1 MQRLSSIAISYNT
14 GFQTQIP
21 KDSEYKGLPSLH
33 GLTVFYSVTNPYSSL
48 NPRYKLPL
56 V

>member
-1 MQRLSSIAISYNT
+1 MQRLSSIAISSNT

-21 KDSEYKGLPSLH
+21 KDISEYKGLPSLH

-48 NPRYKLPL
+48 YPR
-56 V
+56 